1 MIKADKT
8 KPNNMPLD
16 PETVE
21 DIFINK
27 SESNNSRFDISGNMT
42 TWHTHETYG
51 GTGNHDSLWD
61 DILKEKRK
69 KEKAARTAGENS
81 K

>member
-8 KPNNMPLD
+8 KEKTTPED
-16 PETVE
+16 RETVE

-42 TWHTHETYG
+42 TWHVHETYS
-51 GTGNHDSLWD
+51 GTGNHESLWD
-61 DILKEKRK
+61 DILKEKRLK
-69 KEKAARTAGENS
+69 DKAAKTAEKNS

>member
-8 KPNNMPLD
+8 KEKTTPDDL
-16 PETVE
+16 ETVE

-69 KEKAARTAGENS
+69 KEKAVRTAEENT